1 MKKSINGGNREKR
14 EKASNHGK
22 MHEPHQ
28 KLSATT
34 MQRLRLRFQPF
45 SMDEIEIPAH
55 FLCPISLQLMRDPV
69 TVCTGITYDRENIE
83 KWLFSCKNNTCPV
96 TKQCLLDHDLTPN
109 HTLRRLIQSWC
120 TLNASFGV
128 ERIPTPKS
136 PIDRTQIVKLLV
148 EAKKFPEK
156 QLKCLTRLRSIAFE
170 GQRNKACLESAGV
183 VEFLASTMKHKTE
196 ENSTVLCEAAIEV
209 FFHLSPSEAQLK
221 ALLYNEGFQFIES
234 LFHALRLGNYQSRA
248 YATMLLRSALE
259 VADPIQLISVK
270 TVLFVEI
277 LRVLR
282 DQISQQASKAALKL
296 IVELFPWGRNRIKGV
311 EGGAVSVLIEL
322 LLCTSERRTC
332 ELILIALDQLCGC
345 AEGRAELLN
354 HGAGVAIVSKKIL
367 RVSLVA
373 SDRGVRILASI
384 CRYSANARV
393 LHEMLQVGAVSK
405 LCLVLQVNCNFK
417 TKERAKEI
425 LRLHSSVWK
434 NSPCIPVPLL
444 SSFP

>member
-1 MKKSINGGNREKR
+1 
-14 EKASNHGK
+14 
-22 MHEPHQ
+22 
-28 KLSATT
+28 
-34 MQRLRLRFQPF
+34 
-45 SMDEIEIPAH
+45 
-55 FLCPISLQLMRDPV
+55 MRDPV

-83 KWLFSCKNNTCPV
+83 RWLFSCKNNTCPV
-96 TKQCLLDHDLTPN
+96 TKQCLLNHDLTPN

-120 TLNASFGV
+120 TLNASLGV

-136 PIDRTQIVKLLV
+136 PIDRTQIVKLLT
-148 EAKKFPEK
+148 EAKRFPEK

-170 GQRNKACLESAGV
+170 GQRNKTCLESAGV
-183 VEFLASTMKHKTE
+183 IEFLVSTMKSNNTQE
-196 ENSTVLCEAAIEV
+196 DSTVLSEAAIEV
-209 FFHLSPSEAQLK
+209 LFHLNLSEARVK
-221 ALLYNEGFQFIES
+221 ALINNEEFHFIES
-234 LFHALRLGNYQSRA
+234 LFHVLRLGNYQSRA
-248 YATMLLRSALE
+248 FATMLLRSAFE

-270 TVLFVEI
+270 TALFVEI
-277 LRVLR
+277 MRVLR

-311 EGGAVSVLIEL
+311 EGGAVLVLVEL
-322 LLCTSERRTC
+322 LLGASERRTC

-354 HGAGVAIVSKKIL
+354 HGAEVAIVSKKIL
-367 RVSLVA
+367 RVSHVA

-405 LCLVLQVNCNFK
+405 LCLVLQVNCSLK
-417 TKERAKEI
+417 TKERAKAI
-425 LRLHSSVWK
+425 LQLHSVVWK

-444 SSFP
+444 SSYP

>member
-1 MKKSINGGNREKR
+1 
-14 EKASNHGK
+14 
-22 MHEPHQ
+22 
-28 KLSATT
+28 
-34 MQRLRLRFQPF
+34 
-45 SMDEIEIPAH
+45 MDEIEIPAH

-83 KWLFSCKNNTCPV
+83 RWLFSCKNNTCPV
-96 TKQCLLDHDLTPN
+96 TKQCLLNHDLTPN

-120 TLNASFGV
+120 TLNASLGV

-136 PIDRTQIVKLLV
+136 PIDRTQIVKLLT
-148 EAKKFPEK
+148 EAKRFPEK

-170 GQRNKACLESAGV
+170 GQRNKTCLESAGV
-183 VEFLASTMKHKTE
+183 IEFLVSTMKNNNTQE
-196 ENSTVLCEAAIEV
+196 DSTVLSEAAIEV
-209 FFHLSPSEAQLK
+209 LFHLNLSEARVK
-221 ALLYNEGFQFIES
+221 ALINNEEFHFIES
-234 LFHALRLGNYQSRA
+234 LFHVLRLGNYQSRA
-248 YATMLLRSALE
+248 FATMLLRSAFE

-270 TVLFVEI
+270 TALFVEI
-277 LRVLR
+277 MRVLR

-311 EGGAVSVLIEL
+311 EGGAVLVLVEL
-322 LLCTSERRTC
+322 LLGASERRTC

-367 RVSLVA
+367 RVSHVA

-405 LCLVLQVNCNFK
+405 LCLVLQVNCSLK

-425 LRLHSSVWK
+425 LQLHSVVWK

-444 SSFP
+444 SSYP

>member
-1 MKKSINGGNREKR
+1 
-14 EKASNHGK
+14 
-22 MHEPHQ
+22 
-28 KLSATT
+28 
-34 MQRLRLRFQPF
+34 
-45 SMDEIEIPAH
+45 MDEIEIPAH

-83 KWLFSCKNNTCPV
+83 RWLFSCKNNTCPV

-109 HTLRRLIQSWC
+109 HTLRRLIQAWC
-120 TLNASFGV
+120 TLNASLGI

-136 PIDRTQIVKLLV
+136 PIDRTQIVKLIS
-148 EAKKFPEK
+148 EAKRIPEK

-170 GQRNKACLESAGV
+170 GHRNKTCLESAGV
-183 VEFLASTMKHKTE
+183 IEFLASTMKNNITQ
-196 ENSTVLCEAAIEV
+196 ENSIVLSEAAIEV
-209 FFHLSPSEAQLK
+209 LFHLNLSEAKLK
-221 ALLYNEGFQFIES
+221 ALVNNEGMQFVES
-234 LFHALRLGNYQSRA
+234 LFHVLRLGNYQSRA
-248 YATMLLRSALE
+248 YATMLLRSAFE

-270 TVLFVEI
+270 TLLFVEI
-277 LRVLR
+277 MRVLR
-282 DQISQQASKAALKL
+282 DKISQQASKAALKL

-311 EGGAVSVLIEL
+311 EGGAVLILIEL
-322 LLCTSERRTC
+322 LLDASERRAC

-354 HGAGVAIVSKKIL
+354 HAAGVAIVSKKIL
-367 RVSLVA
+367 RVSHVA

-405 LCLVLQVNCNFK
+405 LCLVLQVNCGFK

-425 LRLHSSVWK
+425 LKLHSAVWK

-444 SSFP
+444 SSYP